1 MPEHGTKSLAQN
13 TREAVDTSTTPEH
26 LNMDRYS
33 PTFLMMSCLRPPPP
47 SPPPALTVTLTLIP
61 PVGMLSTILNE
72 ANAAATT
79 HQKLVDRLHLIQ
91 RKTDP
96 TLLGQLQQE

>member
-1 MPEHGTKSLAQN
+1 
-13 TREAVDTSTTPEH
+13 
-26 LNMDRYS
+26 
-33 PTFLMMSCLRPPPP
+33 
-47 SPPPALTVTLTLIP
+47 
-61 PVGMLSTILNE
+61 MLSTILNE